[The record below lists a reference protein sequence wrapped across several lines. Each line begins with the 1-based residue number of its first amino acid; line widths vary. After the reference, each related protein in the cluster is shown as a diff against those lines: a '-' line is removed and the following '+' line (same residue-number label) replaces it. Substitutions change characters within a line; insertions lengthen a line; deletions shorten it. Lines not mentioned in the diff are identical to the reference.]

1 MDYHSVKK
9 GSLQQVEIRVR
20 VAEAHMRAAEDALQ
34 YDGSVELALGHLI
47 MAGIVF
53 SDCLDR
59 LTHLRSSTE
68 TLNSGS
74 EVAEPLEAVFPT
86 TLRYSK
92 DHLLLLKLLESCPS
106 VLN

>member
-1 MDYHSVKK
+1 MDCHSVKK
-9 GSLQQVEIRVR
+9 GSLRQVEIRVR

-34 YDGSVELALGHLI
+34 YVGSVELALSHLI

-59 LTHLRSSTE
+59 LTQLRSSTE
-68 TLNSGS
+68 TLNSGL
-74 EVAEPLEAVFPT
+74 EAADPLEAIFPT

-92 DHLLLLKLLESCPS
+92 DHRLLLKLLESCPP